1 MRAGITELVRCTI
14 SARPNGSISRQRF
27 LPRHIRDLAR
37 HGGRAYMLQTDW
49 LGAIT
54 HNMTLERRSA
64 GSLLLGCLIKFPCS
78 WKKFPDR
85 RLEIPCSGA

>member
-49 LGAIT
+49 QGAIT

-64 GSLLLGCLIKFPCS
+64 NWLSAYMRQRRVVRDLCHLFSHLGQTGQF
-78 WKKFPDR
+78 
-85 RLEIPCSGA
+85 

>member
-1 MRAGITELVRCTI
+1 MRAGITQLVRCTV

-27 LPRHIRDLAR
+27 LPRYIQALRRDLAR
-37 HGGRAYMLQTDW
+37 HGGRAYMLQADW

-64 GSLLLGCLIKFPCS
+64 GSLLL
-78 WKKFPDR
+78 D
-85 RLEIPCSGA
+85 